1 MMKKK
6 KILVVIPPEN
16 FRDEELNE
24 PVAVFEK
31 NGIEYETVSTEKGQA
46 RGMLGAYTYAEAD
59 LKDTLETIRSEKG
72 DTEFSAL
79 MIVGGSGS
87 PEYLWNN
94 EELHEI
100 VRIFD
105 SEKKPVGAICL
116 SPAVL
121 ANAGIL
127 KSREVTAF
135 KDSSALRILK
145 KADARISSEQVV
157 TDGNIITANGPEA
170 AGEFGRRM
178 AEAFLKTPEI

>member
-1 MMKKK
+1 MMKKR
-6 KILVVIPPEN
+6 KILVVIAPEN

-24 PVAVFEK
+24 PVAVFEE
-31 NGIEYETVSTEKGQA
+31 NDIGYEIVSTEKGQA
-46 RGMLGAYTYAEAD
+46 RGMLGAYAYAEAD
-59 LKDTLETIRSEKG
+59 LKEILETIKSEKG
-72 DTEFSAL
+72 ENEFSAL
-79 MIVGGSGS
+79 MIVGGSGA

-94 EELHEI
+94 EELQEI

-105 SEKKPVGAICL
+105 SEKQPVGAICL

-127 KSREVTAF
+127 KSREVTVF
-135 KDSSALRILK
+135 KDSKALRILK
-145 KADARISSEQVV
+145 KGDARISSDQVV
-157 TDGNIITANGPEA
+157 TDGNIITADGPEA